1 MLYSEDEK
9 ELHVTL
15 MKSILEEISN
25 KKLPT
30 YLKGGTALLLCYGLD
45 RFSEDIDL
53 NSEINFNLENVIK
66 IASQKVKIEISEI
79 KILKDTNTTKR
90 YKVFYNNRT
99 LKIETSFRDKIEKSG
114 QLKDRYNSF
123 QTTYKK
129 LFGSEYI
136 K

>member
-53 NSEINFNLENVIK
+53 NSEITFNLENVIK

-90 YKVFYNNRT
+90 YKV
-99 LKIETSFRDKIEKSG
+99 L
-114 QLKDRYNSF
+114 Q
-123 QTTYKK
+123 
-129 LFGSEYI
+129 
-136 K
+136 